1 MSVDVEI
8 YMNNIVKF
16 FRENPN
22 DLLNLV
28 PKTKEEE
35 FYSKLREAAFQNY
48 ENGEEVNLTREQ
60 IIEICANIHGK
71 TKKVREEKKEPT
83 KSLTIPIV
91 VPKLIPNE
99 PLGSLR
105 SQLAASPVVFVNRF
119 ALLLNNSVLF
129 IVIPSTP
136 LDIL

>member
-48 ENGEEVNLTREQ
+48 ENGEEVNLTQEQ

-71 TKKVREEKKEPT
+71 TKKVVKEKKELT
-83 KSLTIPIV
+83 KSLTVDEILNHPKYKELSLEHLIV
-91 VPKLIPNE
+91 STKF
-99 PLGSLR
+99 GKYSL
-105 SQLAASPVVFVNRF
+105 N
-119 ALLLNNSVLF
+119 
-129 IVIPSTP
+129 
-136 LDIL
+136 

>member
-35 FYSKLREAAFQNY
+35 FYSKLREVAFQNY

-71 TKKVREEKKEPT
+71 TKKVREKKEPI
-83 KSLTIPIV
+83 KSLTIDEILKH
-91 VPKLIPNE
+91 PKYQELSLDHLIISTQF
-99 PLGSLR
+99 GKYSL
-105 SQLAASPVVFVNRF
+105 N
-119 ALLLNNSVLF
+119 
-129 IVIPSTP
+129 
-136 LDIL
+136 

>member
-83 KSLTIPIV
+83 KSLTIDEILKH
-91 VPKLIPNE
+91 PKYQELSLDHLIISTQF
-99 PLGSLR
+99 GKYSL
-105 SQLAASPVVFVNRF
+105 N
-119 ALLLNNSVLF
+119 
-129 IVIPSTP
+129 
-136 LDIL
+136 

>member
-16 FRENPN
+16 FKENPN

-28 PKTKEEE
+28 SKTKEEE
-35 FYSKLREAAFQNY
+35 FYSKLREVAFQNY

-71 TKKVREEKKEPT
+71 TKKIVKEKKEPT
-83 KSLTIPIV
+83 KSLTIDEILNH
-91 VPKLIPNE
+91 PKYQEL
-99 PLGSLR
+99 SLDH
-105 SQLAASPVVFVNRF
+105 
-119 ALLLNNSVLF
+119 LLVSTQFGKYSLN
-129 IVIPSTP
+129 
-136 LDIL
+136 